1 MSKINE
7 YDMTIY
13 VNHENYDNVIS
24 KINASFN
31 SIKNEEKKIVSYWR
45 WFPLTDSLNDNLL
58 TIISL
63 MS

>member
-1 MSKINE
+1 MSKKNE

-31 SIKNEEKKIVSYWR
+31 SIKNEEKK
-45 WFPLTDSLNDNLL
+45 NC
-58 TIISL
+58 IIL
-63 MS
+63 EMVPAN